1 MVTIIKFR
9 RKYLTLAAFLVLV
22 TMVGL
27 FFFMSMKP
35 DNSPYNLTDN
45 NWDAGVSRNEVSFF
59 VENNRANSK
68 AFKIG
73 VPIEFKSGER
83 QIVKI
88 LPSELYLNVFLAGN
102 KLDPSRDGFPNK
114 FKIGKVKVNFSNT
127 PFDLTD
133 DNWQSG
139 VSRNFAGFFVENN
152 SLNQKQ
158 FKIGALLRL
167 ASGEREIIDV
177 IASESYL
184 NVYLSGEVL
193 NPITDGHPNKF
204 EFDKIK

>member
-1 MVTIIKFR
+1 MVAIIKFR
-9 RKYLTLAAFLVLV
+9 RKYVTFAAFLVLITTV
-22 TMVGL
+22 SL
-27 FFFMSMKP
+27 FIFMSMKP
-35 DNSPYNLTDN
+35 DNSPYDLTDS

-59 VENNRANSK
+59 VENNRANLK

-73 VPIEFKSGER
+73 VRIEFNSGER
-83 QIVKI
+83 QIVRI
-88 LPSELYLNVFLAGN
+88 LPSELYLNIYLAGN
-102 KLDPSRDGFPNK
+102 KLDPSRDGYPNK
-114 FKIGKVKVNFSNT
+114 FKIGKVDVNFSNT
-127 PFDLTD
+127 PFDLTN

-152 SLNQKQ
+152 NLNLKQ
-158 FKIGALLRL
+158 FKIGTRVRL

-193 NPITDGHPNKF
+193 NPLTDGHPNKF
-204 EFDKIK
+204 EFVKIK